1 MGNFSIAERETNV
14 VGIATFTKASDYK
27 AVTLL
32 GDNPKTVLL
41 HKIQADK
48 LIALKRAK
56 HDASVKVKESTPHV
70 TVTPINK

>member
-1 MGNFSIAERETNV
+1 MGNFSITEKERNV
-14 VGIATFTKASDYK
+14 VGIATFNKASDYK
-27 AVTLL
+27 AVVLF
-32 GDNPKTVLL
+32 GDAPKTVLL

-56 HDASVKVKESTPHV
+56 LDEKVKIKEKTPHV

>member
-1 MGNFSIAERETNV
+1 MSNFSIAEKEKNV
-14 VGIATFTKASDYK
+14 VGRATFTKASDYK
-27 AVTLL
+27 AVVLL

-56 HDASVKVKESTPHV
+56 HDPSVKVKEATPHI
-70 TVTPINK
+70 TVTPIN